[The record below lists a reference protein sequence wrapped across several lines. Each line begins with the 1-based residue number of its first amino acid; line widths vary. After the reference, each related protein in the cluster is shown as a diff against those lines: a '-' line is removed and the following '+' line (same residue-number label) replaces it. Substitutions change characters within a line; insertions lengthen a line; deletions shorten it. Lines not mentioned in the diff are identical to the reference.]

1 MRHFTCGKC
10 FNPLIQLKWVGG
22 FFERHPKKFF
32 VPFVVWLLSW
42 PACASVSIVQ
52 NLGGN
57 WAGSPT
63 IMVANNPSTTLN
75 STESNW
81 GSSAPYE
88 LGQSFTAP
96 VSGVLT
102 NIQLYVTGKNTT
114 NILYLY
120 DMGPAIQ
127 YLVSQPS
134 QITPGSNGISGNLF
148 SANLTIAVPTTS
160 SASVMQINFSGA
172 DAVQLIGGHQ
182 YMFDMVSLSSSAM
195 WWDRDGGGSD
205 IYSGGMAYRQNSKF
219 NGGTTTDF
227 SLAVTLIN
235 TNAGPTI
242 YDCVVDWNNVHQ
254 RIDGFGASSAWRS
267 TWTAS
272 EADMFFSTTNSG
284 TGTSIDGKT
293 NFSFNGIGLSLLRSR
308 VNTNGIST
316 YESSLMQMAQARGA
330 KVWSTPW
337 SPPPQFKSNGNV
349 NGGNFLSANNQA
361 YASLLA
367 QYVVNMKN
375 NYGINIY
382 ALSVQNEP
390 DVSASYESCLWTAQQ
405 FHDFVPYL
413 SSALTA
419 SNAASTKIIIPEDEY
434 WETNYYAT
442 AMMDS
447 AVATNV
453 SIVACHDYS
462 GSPPN
467 TTPTALPLY
476 ANTNAATWETETSK
490 LSGNGAFDPG
500 MTDAIYWA
508 GRIHQFM
515 TLAQVNAW
523 HYWWLISNNP
533 DNEGLTDTNGIPAK
547 RMYVLGQY
555 SRFVRPNNYRVDLA
569 NYNPYAVLGSAYKD
583 TVSGNFAI
591 VISNTNSAATTQS
604 FYFTN
609 FTATTVVP
617 WITSSNFSLA
627 AQSAVTITN
636 AAFSYVIPGM
646 SVVTFV
652 GTALANGPV
661 SPYPVP
667 VPDQLVNPGTTLLV
681 TNTAV
686 DANVP
691 PLALTFTLSSGPT
704 NATLTPLTATNALF
718 SWTPLPSQANTTNLI
733 TVIIADNSTPSLSA
747 TNSFN
752 VIVNTN
758 NGVVPTIIM
767 VSSSANNVTY
777 GTPVTFTATVMP
789 APTNGEMVT
798 FVANGNAIGTGVFNG
813 GVASYITAANT
824 LNVSGSPYTVTAA
837 YGGDGY
843 YQPSTS
849 IGISQ
854 TIAPTTV
861 TIASGLSV
869 LNKTYDGTTTAVIAS
884 NSVSLSGVVA
894 GDAGNVSLSTN
905 GSTAFFAS
913 KNVGNG
919 IAVTVSGL
927 TLSGSAATNY
937 ILTPPGLS
945 ASITPALVTLVTSSG
960 SLKITNNFTSGNNQ
974 FEVYNGQNGFSP
986 ALNGAL
992 YTNFQCD
999 VMFAPGSATQTNS
1012 AGMVV
1017 FGHLQFGTRTNSSQD
1032 YFGGSNYGIDVPATN
1047 TGWVHIS
1054 IPINVATD
1062 PNLASI
1068 NDLLIHIYGPYGT
1081 TLTGPSTLWVDNLAF
1096 VGPTNLYIIDQFN
1109 PSGTGGNSYSG
1120 GQIGNVWGNWFGA
1133 SWVANI
1139 WDSTNDAIGIT
1150 ANNKAYDGT
1159 TNATINLYD
1168 PLINP
1173 ALSGVLSGD
1182 STNVWLSTNG
1192 YTASFAS
1199 AGPGSNL
1206 TVTVSGLTLSG
1217 GAGGNY
1223 IVAPLIL
1230 SANISPSTRQQP
1242 LISVTPTA
1250 SAITYGQTLASS
1262 TLSGGAVTNAA
1273 GTVVSGS
1280 FWFTTPAM
1288 VLGAGTQNVSVTFA
1302 PTDNVNYFAIT
1313 TSVPVTVNPQIPVI
1327 SIAPTA
1333 SAITYGQTL
1342 TNSTLSGGV
1351 ATNMAGAAVDG
1362 SFAFAVLSTVPG
1374 AGLQNEP
1381 VMFTPVDVVNYSVT
1395 GVSVPVT
1402 VSPATITVTADN
1414 QVKTAGLPNPV
1425 LTATYSGFVNGE
1437 DTNVLTALV
1446 SLVTSADV
1454 NSPAGVYSITPS
1466 GASAANYAFNYVP
1479 GILTVVAQPQ
1489 VTGASMGV
1497 SGFTLTFPTLAGQM
1511 YQVEYKTNL
1520 TDTAWTPVGN
1530 PIPGTGNSMSITND
1544 SGAAQG
1550 FYMLQIF
1557 QP

>member
-1 MRHFTCGKC
+1 MCHFTRGKC
-10 FNPLIQLKWVGG
+10 FNPSIRLKGVN
-22 FFERHPKKFF
+22 EVMRYSRKFF
-32 VPFVVWLLSW
+32 VPFVVWLLIW

-52 NLGGN
+52 NLGAN
-57 WAGSPT
+57 WVGSPT

-88 LGQSFTAP
+88 LGQSFTAL

-127 YLVSQPS
+127 YLASQPS
-134 QITPGSNGISGNLF
+134 QITPGSNGISGNLL
-148 SANLTIAVPTTS
+148 SSNLTIVVPTTS
-160 SASVMQINFSGA
+160 SASVMELNFSGA

-227 SLAVTLIN
+227 SLAVTLVN

-272 EADMFFSTTNSG
+272 EADMFFSTNSG
-284 TGTSIDGKT
+284 TGTSVDGKT
-293 NFSFNGIGLSLLRSR
+293 NFPFNGIGLSLLRSR
-308 VNTNGIST
+308 VNTNGIGT
-316 YESSLMQMAQARGA
+316 YESSIMQMAQARGA

-349 NGGNFLSANNQA
+349 NGGNFLSASNQA
-361 YASLLA
+361 YANLLA
-367 QYVVNMKN
+367 SYVVNMKN
-375 NYGINIY
+375 SYGINIY

-419 SNAASTKIIIPEDEY
+419 SNAASTKIIISEDEY

-467 TTPTALPLY
+467 DTPTTLPLY
-476 ANTNAATWETETSK
+476 ANTNVATWETETSK
-490 LSGNGAFDPG
+490 LSGNGAFDSSI
-500 MTDAIYWA
+500 TDAIYWA

-555 SRFVRPNNYRVDLA
+555 SRFVRPNNYRMDLA

-583 TVSGNFAI
+583 PASGNFAI
-591 VISNTNSAATTQS
+591 VISNTNNAATTQS

-609 FTATTVVP
+609 FTATTVTP
-617 WITSSNFSLA
+617 WITSSNLSLA
-627 AQSAVTITN
+627 PQSAVTVTN
-636 AAFSYVIPGM
+636 SAFSYVIPGM

-652 GTALANGPV
+652 GTALPNGTLPPV
-661 SPYPVP
+661 LAPI
-667 VPDQLVNPGTTLLV
+667 PDQTVNAGVSLLV
-681 TNTAV
+681 TNIAV

-691 PLALTFTLSSGPT
+691 PLALTFSLLNGPT
-704 NATLTPLTATNALF
+704 NATLTTLNATNALF
-718 SWTPLPSQANTTNLI
+718 SWTPLQSQAGTTNLI
-733 TVIIADNSTPSLSA
+733 TIIVTDNGAPSQSA

-752 VIVNTN
+752 VIVNPTVGIIPTVITLSSSTN
-758 NGVVPTIIM
+758 N
-767 VSSSANNVTY
+767 AAY
-777 GTPVTFTATVMP
+777 GTLVTFTATVAP
-789 APTNGEMVT
+789 APTNGETVA
-798 FVANGNAIGTGVFNG
+798 FVASGSAIGTGVLNG
-813 GVASYITAANT
+813 GVASYTTAANT
-824 LNVSGSPYTVTAA
+824 LTVPGSPYTVTAA

-854 TIAPTTV
+854 TITPTAVMIT
-861 TIASGLSV
+861 SGLSV
-869 LNKTYDGTTTAVIAS
+869 LNKTYDGTTTATIAS
-884 NSVSLSGVVA
+884 NNISLSGVVA
-894 GDAGNVSLSTN
+894 GDAGNVNLSTN

-913 KNVGNG
+913 QNVGNG

-927 TLSGSAATNY
+927 TLSGPAAANY
-937 ILTPPGLS
+937 ILPSLGFN
-945 ASITPALVTLVTSSG
+945 ANIMPALVTLVTSSG

-999 VMFAPGSATQTNS
+999 VRFAPGSATQTNS
-1012 AGMVV
+1012 AGVVV
-1017 FGHLQFGTRTNSSQD
+1017 FGHLQFGTRTNSNQD
-1032 YFGGSNYGIDVPATN
+1032 YFGGSNYGIDIPATN
-1047 TGWVHIS
+1047 SDWVHIN
-1054 IPINVATD
+1054 IPISVATD

-1081 TLTGPSTLWVDNLAF
+1081 TLVGPSTLWVDNLAF
-1096 VGPTNLYIIDQFN
+1096 VGPANQYIIDQFN
-1109 PSGTGGNSYSG
+1109 PAGVGGNSYSG
-1120 GQIGNVWGNWFGA
+1120 GNIGNIWGNWFGA

-1139 WDSTNDAIGIT
+1139 WDPANDAIGIT
-1150 ANNKAYDGT
+1150 ANDKIYDGT

-1168 PLINP
+1168 TLINP
-1173 ALSGVLSGD
+1173 ALSGVLSSD

-1192 YTASFAS
+1192 YTASFVS

-1206 TVTVSGLTLSG
+1206 TVTVSGLTLAGS
-1217 GAGGNY
+1217 AGGNY
-1223 IVAPLIL
+1223 IVAPLTL
-1230 SANISPSTRQQP
+1230 SASIFQSSQQQP
-1242 LISVTPTA
+1242 LISIAPTA
-1250 SAITYGQTLASS
+1250 STITYGQTLADS
-1262 TLSGGAVTNAA
+1262 TLSGGMATNAA
-1273 GTVVSGS
+1273 GVVVSGS
-1280 FWFTTPAM
+1280 FVFTTLELIPE
-1288 VLGAGTQNVSVTFA
+1288 AGT
-1302 PTDNVNYFAIT
+1302 P
-1313 TSVPVTVNPQIPVI
+1313 SVPVVF
-1327 SIAPTA
+1327 APA
-1333 SAITYGQTL
+1333 D
-1342 TNSTLSGGV
+1342 
-1351 ATNMAGAAVDG
+1351 M
-1362 SFAFAVLSTVPG
+1362 
-1374 AGLQNEP
+1374 
-1381 VMFTPVDVVNYSVT
+1381 VNYIAT
-1395 GVSVPVT
+1395 TTSVPVT
-1402 VSPATITVTADN
+1402 VSPATIIVTADN
-1414 QVKTAGLPNPV
+1414 QNKTVGLPNPM

-1437 DTNVLTALV
+1437 NTNALTILA
-1446 SLVTSADV
+1446 SLVTPTDI
-1454 NSPAGVYSITPS
+1454 NSPAGLYSITPS
-1466 GASAANYAFNYVP
+1466 GAAAANYTFNYVP
-1479 GILTVVAQPQ
+1479 GILTVAAQPQ
-1489 VTGASMGV
+1489 MAGVNTGV
-1497 SGFTLTFPTLAGQM
+1497 SGFTLTFPTLVGQM

-1520 TDTAWTPVGN
+1520 TDTVWTPVGD
-1530 PIPGTGNSMSITND
+1530 PIPGTGNSMSVTND

-1550 FYMLQIF
+1550 FYMLQIY